1 MPRRNWKKLAPRL
14 NSSNYTLV
22 ECILLEEIG
31 TPKRIICPDGTGD
44 LAEGLTGILVGLF
57 ALSFMAHG

>member
-1 MPRRNWKKLAPRL
+1 L

-31 TPKRIICPDGTGD
+31 TPKRIICPDGAGD